1 MVRVVG
7 RVEAVKV
14 EVQMVAMVMVAVAAM
29 AVMPV
34 PTVVAVVMQEASVA
48 MPDRPA
54 MPMVVTHGRAEE
66 GRVIVALV
74 QPTVVMARQ
83 PVVAEPQV
91 MQVRPVAPRMPP
103 LAAAARL
110 PRPAVRQAT
119 ALMAWVVRRP
129 VVMAWVHPVARVAMV
144 AR

>member
-1 MVRVVG
+1 MPVIVSPSYECERIYPSP
-7 RVEAVKV
+7 EAV
-14 EVQMVAMVMVAVAAM
+14 
-29 AVMPV
+29 
-34 PTVVAVVMQEASVA
+34 ASA
-48 MPDRPA
+48 PCEL
-54 MPMVVTHGRAEE
+54 THGRAEE

-129 VVMAWVHPVARVAMV
+129 VVMA
-144 AR
+144 